1 MEVIMHD
8 TRASKVNTLLIILR
22 IFVVLIVISMFLP
35 FLNPAKVCDL
45 VNKNISFFTSGF
57 SYSTL
62 ASGFKRALTKE
73 WVSGSALSALNFSS
87 LIACIC
93 IVLSGIAGCL
103 TLGEIKLKKLSTLII
118 FLSSLIGAV
127 SLIGIFVAYNSFTM
141 SSNLKKVDPSIPF
154 GLPALLVLLILC
166 AIVAFI
172 AFLLQEKPT
181 KEAKYEMKQKYFLFL
196 LMLPFI
202 VLCFIF
208 AYLPLWGWRYGLFN
222 YKPGRDLNSDTF
234 VGFKWFTY
242 LFQNPASRSDIVRV
256 MKNTLA
262 MSGLGIA
269 TSWMSMAFAIFLS
282 EVKATKY
289 RKVVQ
294 TITTIPN
301 FISWVL
307 VYAFGFAI
315 FASDGLV
322 NRLLIDWKIIDTGI
336 NFLLDGNNIWTKM
349 LAWGIWKGLGWGAII
364 YLAAISGI
372 DQQLYEAATVDGAG
386 RFKRMWYIT
395 VPGLLPTYFVL
406 LMLAIAGI
414 LNNGMEQYYVF
425 KNAANK
431 STIEVLDLYVYT
443 LGLGTGG
450 TSNIALATV
459 VGMLKSIISVV
470 LLFFANGL
478 SKLIRKESI
487 I

>member
-1 MEVIMHD
+1 
-8 TRASKVNTLLIILR
+8 
-22 IFVVLIVISMFLP
+22 
-35 FLNPAKVCDL
+35 
-45 VNKNISFFTSGF
+45 
-57 SYSTL
+57 
-62 ASGFKRALTKE
+62 
-73 WVSGSALSALNFSS
+73 
-87 LIACIC
+87 
-93 IVLSGIAGCL
+93 
-103 TLGEIKLKKLSTLII
+103 
-118 FLSSLIGAV
+118 
-127 SLIGIFVAYNSFTM
+127 
-141 SSNLKKVDPSIPF
+141 
-154 GLPALLVLLILC
+154 
-166 AIVAFI
+166 
-172 AFLLQEKPT
+172 
-181 KEAKYEMKQKYFLFL
+181 MKQKYFLFL

-222 YKPGRDLNSDTF
+222 YKPGRDLNRDNF
-234 VGFKWFTY
+234 VGLKWFTY
-242 LFQNPASRSDIVRV
+242 LFQNASSKNDIIRV

-282 EVKATKY
+282 EIKTTKY

-294 TITTIPN
+294 TVTTIPN

-322 NRLLIDWKIIDTGI
+322 NQLLINWGIIDTGI
-336 NFLLDGNNIWTKM
+336 NFLLESSHIWLKM

-364 YLAAISGI
+364 YLAAISGL

-406 LMLAIAGI
+406 LMLAIAGV

-425 KNAANK
+425 KNAVNK

-470 LLFFANGL
+470 LLFLANGL
-478 SKLIRKESI
+478 SKLVRKESI

>member
-1 MEVIMHD
+1 MHD
-8 TRASKVNTLLIILR
+8 TRATRVNIFIMITRIL
-22 IFVVLIVISMFLP
+22 VVLTVISIFLP
-35 FLNPAKVCDL
+35 FFNPAKISDL

-62 ASGFKRALTKE
+62 ANGFKRALSKE
-73 WVSGSALSALNFSS
+73 WVSATSVRTLNLSS
-87 LIACIC
+87 LVACVGI
-93 IVLSGIAGCL
+93 IISGIMGCL
-103 TLGEIKLKKLSTLII
+103 SLGEIKFKKLSTLVIS
-118 FLSSLIGAV
+118 LSNAIAAISLA
-127 SLIGIFVAYNSFTM
+127 GIYVTYNSFTM
-141 SSNLKKVDPSIPF
+141 SSNLKKVEPSLPF
-154 GLPALLVLLILC
+154 ALPALLVMLILC
-166 AIVAFI
+166 ALMALISY
-172 AFLLQEKPT
+172 LRLEKPS
-181 KEAKYEMKQKYFLFL
+181 KDAKFEMQQKYYLFL

-208 AYLPLWGWRYGLFN
+208 AYLPLWGWRYGLYS
-222 YKPGRDLNSDTF
+222 YKPGMDLTKDNF

-242 LFQNPASRSDIVRV
+242 LFENAASRNDIVRV

-282 EVKATKY
+282 EIKATRY
-289 RKVVQ
+289 RKMVQ

-315 FASDGLV
+315 FATDGLV
-322 NRLLIDWKIIDTGI
+322 NQMLIKWGVIDTGI
-336 NFLLDGNNIWTKM
+336 NFLLSGDHIWLKM

-431 STIEVLDLYVYT
+431 TTIEVLDLYVYT

-450 TSNIALATV
+450 TSNISLATV
-459 VGMLKSIISVV
+459 VGMLKSIISVL

>member
-1 MEVIMHD
+1 MHD
-8 TRASKVNTLLIILR
+8 TRAARVNLFLSVTRIL
-22 IFVVLIVISMFLP
+22 VLLIVISMFLP
-35 FLNPAKVCDL
+35 FFNPAKVSDL

-62 ASGFKRALTKE
+62 ANGFKRALAKE
-73 WVSGSALSALNFSS
+73 WVSASAVQTLNLSS
-87 LIACIC
+87 LVACIC
-93 IVLSGIAGCL
+93 IVISGIAGCL
-103 TLGEIKLKKLSTLII
+103 SLGEIKFKKLSTLLI
-118 FLSSLIGAV
+118 FLCSFVGGISL
-127 SLIGIFVAYNSFTM
+127 LGIFASYNMFTM
-141 SSNLKKVDPSIPF
+141 SSNLKKVDPSLPF
-154 GLPALLVLLILC
+154 ALPALMIMLVFTAILSLTTYLIL
-166 AIVAFI
+166 
-172 AFLLQEKPT
+172 EKPPKNT
-181 KEAKYEMKQKYFLFL
+181 RFEMQQKYYLFL
-196 LMLPFI
+196 LMLPFV

-208 AYLPLWGWRYGLFN
+208 AYLPLWGWRYGLYS
-222 YKPGRDLNSDTF
+222 YKPGKDLTSDNF
-234 VGFKWFTY
+234 VGLKWFTY
-242 LFQNPASRSDIVRV
+242 LFENASSRNDIVRV

-282 EVKATKY
+282 EIKANKY

-294 TITTIPN
+294 TVTTIPN

-315 FASDGLV
+315 FATDGLI
-322 NRLLIDWKIIDTGI
+322 NRVMIDMGVIDSGI
-336 NFLLDGNNIWTKM
+336 NFLLDGDNIWLKM

-450 TSNIALATV
+450 TSNISLATV
-459 VGMLKSIISVV
+459 VGMLKSIISVI

>member
-1 MEVIMHD
+1 MHD
-8 TRASKVNTLLIILR
+8 KRATRVNIFLIISR
-22 IFVVLIVISMFLP
+22 ILVVLIVVSMFLP
-35 FLNPAKVCDL
+35 FFNPAKVSDL

-57 SYSTL
+57 NYATL
-62 ASGFKRALTKE
+62 ANGFKRALAKE
-73 WVSGSALSALNFSS
+73 WVSAAAVQTLNLSS
-87 LIACIC
+87 LIASIG
-93 IVLSGIAGCL
+93 IVISGIAGCL
-103 TLGEIKLKKLSTLII
+103 SLGEIKLKKLSTLII
-118 FLSSLIGAV
+118 CVCNVVAAISLT
-127 SLIGIFVAYNSFTM
+127 GIYVAYQSFTL
-141 SSNLKKVDPSIPF
+141 SSNLKKVEPSIPF
-154 GLPALLVLLILC
+154 ALPTLIILLILS
-166 AIVAFI
+166 AIVALI
-172 AFLLQEKPT
+172 SYLMLEKP
-181 KEAKYEMKQKYFLFL
+181 AKNAKFEMKQKYYLFL

-202 VLCFIF
+202 VLSFIF
-208 AYLPLWGWRYGLFN
+208 AYLPLWGWRYGLYS
-222 YKPGRDLNSDTF
+222 YKPGQDLTSDNF

-242 LFQNPASRSDIVRV
+242 LFVNASSRSDIVRV

-282 EVKATKY
+282 EVKVTRY

-294 TITTIPN
+294 TMTTIPN

-315 FASDGLV
+315 FATDGLV
-322 NRLLIDWKIIDTGI
+322 NRVLINMGLIDSGI
-336 NFLLDGNNIWTKM
+336 NFLLDGDNMWIKM

-450 TSNIALATV
+450 TSNISLATV
-459 VGMLKSIISVV
+459 VGMLKSIISVL

-478 SKLIRKESI
+478 SKLVRKESI

>member
-1 MEVIMHD
+1 MHD
-8 TRASKVNTLLIILR
+8 TRTSQVNILLIIIR
-22 IFVVLIVISMFLP
+22 ILVVLVVISMFLP
-35 FLNPAKVCDL
+35 FLNPAKVSEL

-62 ASGFKRALTKE
+62 ASGFKRALAKE
-73 WVSGSALSALNFSS
+73 WVSSSALNTLSHSS
-87 LIACIC
+87 LISGIC
-93 IVLSGIAGCL
+93 IVLSGVAGCL

-118 FLSSLIGAV
+118 FLCSFIGAV
-127 SLIGIFVAYNSFTM
+127 SLTGIFVVYDSFTM
-141 SSNLKKVDPSIPF
+141 SSNLKKVEPSIPF
-154 GLPALLVLLILC
+154 GLPMLLVLLILC
-166 AIVAFI
+166 AIVALI
-172 AFLLQEKPT
+172 TFLLLEKPP
-181 KEAKYEMKQKYFLFL
+181 KKAKYEMQQKYFLFL

-202 VLCFIF
+202 VLSFIF

-222 YKPGRDLNSDTF
+222 YKPGRELNSETF

-242 LFQNPASRSDIVRV
+242 LFQNPASRNDIVRV

-282 EVKATKY
+282 EIKVKRY

-315 FASDGLV
+315 FATDGLV
-322 NRLLIDWKIIDTGI
+322 NRLLIDWGIIDSGI
-336 NFLLDGNNIWTKM
+336 NFLLDGNNIWFKM
-349 LAWGIWKGLGWGAII
+349 LGWGIWKGLGWGAII

-459 VGMLKSIISVV
+459 VGMLKSIISVI

>member
-1 MEVIMHD
+1 MHD
-8 TRASKVNTLLIILR
+8 IKAKRIDALLIILR
-22 IFVVLIVISMFLP
+22 IIVALIVISIFLP
-35 FLNPAKVCDL
+35 FFNPAKISDL

-57 SYSTL
+57 SFSTL
-62 ASGFKRALTKE
+62 AGGFKRALQKK
-73 WVSGSALSALNFSS
+73 WVTEAALRTLSTSS
-87 LIACIC
+87 LVACTS
-93 IVLSGIAGCL
+93 IVIAGICGCL
-103 TLGEIKLKKLSTLII
+103 SLGEIKFKKLCTMVIFISSTIASI
-118 FLSSLIGAV
+118 
-127 SLIGIFVAYNSFTM
+127 SLIGIFDTYNSFTL
-141 SSNLKKVDPSIPF
+141 STNLKKVEPSIPF
-154 GLPALLVLLILC
+154 ALPALLVMLIIC
-166 AIVAFI
+166 AILSLI
-172 AFLLQEKPT
+172 IYLLLGKTP
-181 KEAKYEMKQKYFLFL
+181 KEARFEMKQKYYLFL
-196 LMLPFI
+196 LFLPFI
-202 VLCFIF
+202 ILCFIF

-222 YKPGRDLNSDTF
+222 YKPGRELNKDTF
-234 VGFKWFTY
+234 VGFKWFAY
-242 LFQNPASRSDIVRV
+242 LFQNPASRKDIVRV
-256 MKNTLA
+256 MKNTLG

-269 TSWMSMAFAIFLS
+269 TSWFSMAFAIFLS
-282 EVKATKY
+282 EIKAKRY

-307 VYAFGFAI
+307 VYAFGFALL
-315 FASDGLV
+315 ATDGLV
-322 NRLLIDWKIIDTGI
+322 NRVLINLGIIDNGI
-336 NFLLDGNNIWTKM
+336 NFLMDGNHIWIKM
-349 LAWGIWKGLGWGAII
+349 LLWGIWKGLGWGAII

-406 LMLAIAGI
+406 LMLSIAGI

-450 TSNIALATV
+450 TANIALATV
-459 VGMLKSIISVV
+459 VGMMKSIISVV

>member
-1 MEVIMHD
+1 MHD
-8 TRASKVNTLLIILR
+8 KRATRVNIFLIISR
-22 IFVVLIVISMFLP
+22 ILVVLIVVSMFLP
-35 FLNPAKVCDL
+35 FFNPAKVSDL

-57 SYSTL
+57 NYATL
-62 ASGFKRALTKE
+62 ANGFKRALAKE
-73 WVSGSALSALNFSS
+73 WVSAAAVQTLNLSS
-87 LIACIC
+87 LIACIG
-93 IVLSGIAGCL
+93 IVISGIAGCL
-103 TLGEIKLKKLSTLII
+103 SLGEIKLKKLSTLII
-118 FLSSLIGAV
+118 CVCNVVAAISLT
-127 SLIGIFVAYNSFTM
+127 GIYVAYQSFTL
-141 SSNLKKVDPSIPF
+141 SSNLKKVEPSIPF
-154 GLPALLVLLILC
+154 ALPTLIILLILS
-166 AIVAFI
+166 AIVALI
-172 AFLLQEKPT
+172 SYLMLEKP
-181 KEAKYEMKQKYFLFL
+181 AKNAKFEMKQKYYLFL

-202 VLCFIF
+202 VLSFIF
-208 AYLPLWGWRYGLFN
+208 AYLPLWGWRYGLYS
-222 YKPGRDLNSDTF
+222 YKPGQDLTSDNF

-242 LFQNPASRSDIVRV
+242 LFVNASSRSDIVRV

-282 EVKATKY
+282 EVKVTRY

-294 TITTIPN
+294 TMTTIPN

-315 FASDGLV
+315 FATDGLV
-322 NRLLIDWKIIDTGI
+322 NRVLINMGLIDSGI
-336 NFLLDGNNIWTKM
+336 NFLLDGDNMWIKM

-450 TSNIALATV
+450 TSNISLATV
-459 VGMLKSIISVV
+459 VGMLKSIISVL

-478 SKLIRKESI
+478 SKLVRKESI

>member
-1 MEVIMHD
+1 MHD
-8 TRASKVNTLLIILR
+8 KNTVNVNRFLIILR
-22 IFVVLIVISMFLP
+22 ILIVVIVISIFLP
-35 FLNPAKVCDL
+35 FFNAAKISEL

-62 ASGFKRALTKE
+62 ANGFKRALVKG
-73 WVSGSALSALNFSS
+73 WVSHSALSALNFSAMVADS
-87 LIACIC
+87 CI
-93 IVLSGIAGCL
+93 ITIGILGCM
-103 TLGEIKLKKLSTLII
+103 TLGEIKLKKLSTILVAVCC
-118 FLSSLIGAV
+118 FIGAV
-127 SLIGIFVAYNSFTM
+127 SLIGIFVAHHSFTM
-141 SSNLKKVDPSIPF
+141 SSNIKKVEPGIPIA
-154 GLPALLVLLILC
+154 LPGLLILFLVC
-166 AIVAFI
+166 GVVALVSY
-172 AFLLQEKPT
+172 FLLEKPP
-181 KEAKYEMKQKYFLFL
+181 KSAKYEMQQKYSLFLF
-196 LMLPFI
+196 MLPFI
-202 VLCFIF
+202 VLCFVF
-208 AYLPLWGWRYGLFN
+208 AYLPLWGWRYGLYS
-222 YKPGRDLNSDTF
+222 YKPGRELAREYF

-242 LFQNPASRSDIVRV
+242 LFTNEAARNDIIRV

-282 EVKATKY
+282 EIKATRY

-294 TITTIPN
+294 TMTTIPN

-307 VYAFGFAI
+307 VYAFAFAI
-315 FASDGLV
+315 FSSDGLI
-322 NRLLIDWKIIDTGI
+322 NRLLMNMGLIDSGI
-336 NFLLDGNNIWTKM
+336 NFLLDSGHVWLKM

-443 LGLGTGG
+443 LGLGGTGG
-450 TSNIALATV
+450 TSNISLATV
-459 VGMLKSIISVV
+459 VGMLKSIISVF
-470 LLFFANGL
+470 LLFFANSL
-478 SKLIRKESI
+478 SKVVRKESI

>member
-1 MEVIMHD
+1 MHD
-8 TRASKVNTLLIILR
+8 KRAARVNLCLSVTRIL
-22 IFVVLIVISMFLP
+22 VLLIVISMFLP
-35 FLNPAKVCDL
+35 FFNPAKVSDL

-62 ASGFKRALTKE
+62 ANGFKRALAKE
-73 WVSGSALSALNFSS
+73 WVSASAVQTLNLSS
-87 LIACIC
+87 LVACIC
-93 IVLSGIAGCL
+93 IVISGIAGCL
-103 TLGEIKLKKLSTLII
+103 SLGEIKFKKLSTLLI
-118 FLSSLIGAV
+118 FLSSFIGGI
-127 SLIGIFVAYNSFTM
+127 SLLGIFASYNMFTM
-141 SSNLKKVDPSIPF
+141 SSNLKKVEPSLPF
-154 GLPALLVLLILC
+154 ALPALMIMLVFAAILSLTTYLIL
-166 AIVAFI
+166 
-172 AFLLQEKPT
+172 EKPP
-181 KEAKYEMKQKYFLFL
+181 KNARFEMQQKYYLFL
-196 LMLPFI
+196 LMLPFV

-208 AYLPLWGWRYGLFN
+208 AYLPLWGWRYGLYS
-222 YKPGRDLNSDTF
+222 YKPGKDLTSDNF
-234 VGFKWFTY
+234 VGLKWFTY
-242 LFQNPASRSDIVRV
+242 LFENASSRNDIVRV

-282 EVKATKY
+282 EIKVTKY

-294 TITTIPN
+294 TVTTIPN

-315 FASDGLV
+315 FATDGLI
-322 NRLLIDWKIIDTGI
+322 NRVMIDMGLIDSGI
-336 NFLLDGNNIWTKM
+336 NFLLDGDNIWLKM

-414 LNNGMEQYYVF
+414 LNNGMDQYYVF

-450 TSNIALATV
+450 TSNISLATV
-459 VGMLKSIISVV
+459 VGMLKSIISVI

>member
-1 MEVIMHD
+1 MHD
-8 TRASKVNTLLIILR
+8 RKATTGNTVLIILR
-22 IFVVLIVISMFLP
+22 IFIVLIVVSIFLP
-35 FLNPAKVCDL
+35 FFNPAKISDL
-45 VNKNISFFTSGF
+45 VNRNISFFTTGF

-62 ASGFKRALTKE
+62 ASGFKRALAKE
-73 WVSGSALSALNFSS
+73 WVSHTAVMTLNLSS
-87 LIACIC
+87 LVTCIF
-93 IVLSGIAGCL
+93 IIISGIAGCM
-103 TLGEIKLKKLSTLII
+103 TLGEIKFKKLSTFLVFISNII
-118 FLSSLIGAV
+118 AAV
-127 SLIGIFVAYNSFTM
+127 SLIGIFTAYNSFAL
-141 SSNLKKVDPSIPF
+141 SSNLKKVEPSIPF
-154 GLPALLVLLILC
+154 ALPILLVLLILC
-166 AIVAFI
+166 AAVALI
-172 AFLLQEKPT
+172 SFLLLEKPP
-181 KEAKYEMKQKYFLFL
+181 KNAKFEMKQKYYLFL
-196 LMLPFI
+196 MFLPFI

-208 AYLPLWGWRYGLFN
+208 AYLPLWGWRYGLYS
-222 YKPGRDLNSDTF
+222 YKPGRELTKDYF
-234 VGFKWFTY
+234 VGSKWITY
-242 LFQNPASRSDIVRV
+242 LFVNASSRSDIVRV

-282 EVKATKY
+282 EIKANKY
-289 RKVVQ
+289 RRLVQ
-294 TITTIPN
+294 TVTTIPN

-315 FASDGLV
+315 FATDGLV
-322 NRLLIDWKIIDTGI
+322 NSILINLGLIDTGI
-336 NFLLDGNNIWTKM
+336 NFLLDGNHIWIKM

-386 RFKRMWYIT
+386 RFKRMWHIT

-425 KNAANK
+425 KNASNK

-450 TSNIALATV
+450 TSNISLATV

-478 SKLIRKESI
+478 SKLVRKESI

>member
-1 MEVIMHD
+1 MHD
-8 TRASKVNTLLIILR
+8 TRSKKVSLLLMLLR
-22 IFVVLIVISMFLP
+22 VLVVLTVIGMFLP
-35 FLNPAKVCDL
+35 FFNPAKISDL
-45 VNKNISFFTSGF
+45 VNKNTSFFTSGF
-57 SYSTL
+57 SYPTL
-62 ASGFKRALTKE
+62 ASGFKRALQKE
-73 WVSGSALSALNFSS
+73 WVSAAALKTLNISS
-87 LIACIC
+87 MAVCTC
-93 IVLSGIAGCL
+93 IVVSGIAGCL
-103 TLGEIKLKKLSTLII
+103 SLGEIKFRKLSALVI
-118 FLSSLIGAV
+118 FLCNTVAAV
-127 SLIGIFVAYNSFTM
+127 SLIGIYEAYRSFSM
-141 SSNLKKVDPSIPF
+141 SSNIEKVEPSLPF
-154 GLPALLVLLILC
+154 ALPALLVLFLLC
-166 AIVAFI
+166 AAVALVCY
-172 AFLLQEKPT
+172 LLLEKPP
-181 KEAKYEMKQKYFLFL
+181 KDAKFEMQRKYYLFL

-202 VLCFIF
+202 ILCFIF
-208 AYLPLWGWRYGLFN
+208 SYLPLWGWRYGFYS
-222 YKPGRDLNSDTF
+222 YKPGQDLTGDNF
-234 VGFKWFTY
+234 VGLKWFTY
-242 LFQNPASRSDIVRV
+242 PFQNPASRNDIIRV

-269 TSWMSMAFAIFLS
+269 TSWLGMAFAIFLS
-282 EVKATKY
+282 EIKAARY
-289 RKVVQ
+289 RRLVQ
-294 TITTIPN
+294 TVTTIPN

-315 FASDGLV
+315 FATDGLV
-322 NRLLIDWKIIDTGI
+322 NRLLINLGLTETGI
-336 NFLLDGNNIWTKM
+336 NFLLDNHNIWLKM

-450 TSNIALATV
+450 TSNISLATV
-459 VGMLKSIISVV
+459 VGMLKSIISVM

-478 SKLIRKESI
+478 SKLVRKESI

>member
-1 MEVIMHD
+1 MMHD
-8 TRASKVNTLLIILR
+8 IKTTKTNSLLIIVR
-22 IFVVLIVISMFLP
+22 ILVVLVVVSMFLP
-35 FLNPAKVCDL
+35 FFNPAKISDL

-57 SYSTL
+57 SFSTL
-62 ASGFKRALTKE
+62 ADGFKRALTRE
-73 WVSGSALSALNFSS
+73 WVTTETLRALNISS
-87 LIACIC
+87 LITCTSIVVTGVFAC
-93 IVLSGIAGCL
+93 LS
-103 TLGEIKLKKLSTLII
+103 LGEIKFKKLSTLII
-118 FLSSLIGAV
+118 SISCVIGAV
-127 SLIGIFVAYNSFTM
+127 SLIGIYSVYNTFSG
-141 SSNLKKVDPSIPF
+141 SSNLDKIIPSIPF
-154 GLPALLVLLILC
+154 ALPALFILLLLS
-166 AIVAFI
+166 AVFSFI
-172 AFLLQEKPT
+172 TYLKLGKPA
-181 KEAKYEMKQKYFLFL
+181 KEARFEMQQKYYLFL

-202 VLCFIF
+202 ILCFIF

-222 YKPGRDLNSDTF
+222 YKPGRDLNWENF
-234 VGFKWFTY
+234 VGLKWFTY
-242 LFQNPASRSDIVRV
+242 LFENAATRDDIVRV

-282 EVKATKY
+282 EIKASRY

-294 TITTIPN
+294 TVTTIPN

-315 FASDGLV
+315 FATDGLV
-322 NRLLIDWKIIDTGI
+322 NRVLIDLGIIDTGI
-336 NFLLDGNNIWTKM
+336 NFLLDGSHIWLKM
-349 LAWGIWKGLGWGAII
+349 LLWGIWKGLGWGAII

-414 LNNGMEQYYVF
+414 LNNGMDQYYVF

-459 VGMLKSIISVV
+459 VGMLKSLISVV

>member
-1 MEVIMHD
+1 MHD
-8 TRASKVNTLLIILR
+8 TRAAKVNILLISTRIL
-22 IFVVLIVISMFLP
+22 VVLIVIGMFLP
-35 FLNPAKVCDL
+35 FFNPAKVSDL

-62 ASGFKRALTKE
+62 ANGFKRALAKE
-73 WVSGSALSALNFSS
+73 WVLASTVKTLNVSS

-93 IVLSGIAGCL
+93 IVISGIAGCFS
-103 TLGEIKLKKLSTLII
+103 LGEIKFKKLSTLLI
-118 FLSSLIGAV
+118 FLSNMIGGV
-127 SLIGIFVAYNSFTM
+127 SLIGIYTSYNSFTM
-141 SSNLKKVDPSIPF
+141 SSNLKKVEPS
-154 GLPALLVLLILC
+154 LPYALPTLMIMFAIAAILALITYLR
-166 AIVAFI
+166 
-172 AFLLQEKPT
+172 LEKPP
-181 KEAKYEMKQKYFLFL
+181 KNSKFEMQQKYYLFL

-208 AYLPLWGWRYGLFN
+208 AYLPLWGWRYGLYS
-222 YKPGRDLNSDTF
+222 YKPGKDLTSDNF
-234 VGFKWFTY
+234 VGLKWFTY
-242 LFQNPASRSDIVRV
+242 LFENASSRNDIVRV

-282 EVKATKY
+282 EIKATKY
-289 RKVVQ
+289 QKVVQ

-315 FASDGLV
+315 FATDGLV
-322 NRLLIDWKIIDTGI
+322 NRVMIDIGLIDSGI
-336 NFLLDGNNIWTKM
+336 NFLLDGDNIWLKM

-364 YLAAISGI
+364 YLAAVSGI

-425 KNAANK
+425 KNAAN
-431 STIEVLDLYVYT
+431 
-443 LGLGTGG
+443 
-450 TSNIALATV
+450 
-459 VGMLKSIISVV
+459 
-470 LLFFANGL
+470 
-478 SKLIRKESI
+478 
-487 I
+487 

>member
-1 MEVIMHD
+1 MHD
-8 TRASKVNTLLIILR
+8 IKAKRIDALLIILR
-22 IFVVLIVISMFLP
+22 IIVALIVISIFLP
-35 FLNPAKVCDL
+35 FFNPAKISDL

-57 SYSTL
+57 SFSTL
-62 ASGFKRALTKE
+62 AGGFKRALLKK
-73 WVSGSALSALNFSS
+73 WVTEAALRTLNTSS
-87 LIACIC
+87 LVACTS
-93 IVLSGIAGCL
+93 IVIAGICGCL
-103 TLGEIKLKKLSTLII
+103 SLGEIKFKKLCTMVIFISSTIASI
-118 FLSSLIGAV
+118 
-127 SLIGIFVAYNSFTM
+127 SLIGIFDTYNSFTL
-141 SSNLKKVDPSIPF
+141 STNLKKVEPSIPF
-154 GLPALLVLLILC
+154 ALPALLVMLIIC
-166 AIVAFI
+166 AILSLI
-172 AFLLQEKPT
+172 IYLLLGKTP
-181 KEAKYEMKQKYFLFL
+181 KEARFEMKQKYYLFL
-196 LMLPFI
+196 LFLPFI
-202 VLCFIF
+202 ILCFIF

-222 YKPGRDLNSDTF
+222 YKPGRELNKDTF
-234 VGFKWFTY
+234 VGFKWFAY
-242 LFQNPASRSDIVRV
+242 LFQNPASRKDIVRV
-256 MKNTLA
+256 MKNTLG

-269 TSWMSMAFAIFLS
+269 TSWFSMAFAIFLS
-282 EVKATKY
+282 EIKAKRY

-307 VYAFGFAI
+307 VYAFGFALL
-315 FASDGLV
+315 ATDGLV
-322 NRLLIDWKIIDTGI
+322 NRVLINLGIIDNGI
-336 NFLLDGNNIWTKM
+336 NFLMDGNHIWIKM
-349 LAWGIWKGLGWGAII
+349 LLWGIWKGLGWGAII

-406 LMLAIAGI
+406 LMLSIAGI

-450 TSNIALATV
+450 TANIALATV
-459 VGMLKSIISVV
+459 VGMMKSIISVV

>member
-1 MEVIMHD
+1 MHD
-8 TRASKVNTLLIILR
+8 KKAAKENISLIILR
-22 IFVVLIVISMFLP
+22 ILVVLIVIGIFLP
-35 FLNPAKVCDL
+35 FFNPAKISAL
-45 VNKNISFFTSGF
+45 VNRNISFFTSGF

-62 ASGFKRALTKE
+62 ANGFKRALAKK
-73 WVSGSALSALNFSS
+73 WVAQSAITTLNLSS
-87 LIACIC
+87 LVACIC
-93 IVLSGIAGCL
+93 IIISGIAGCMS
-103 TLGEIKLKKLSTLII
+103 LGELKLKRLSTITIFISNII
-118 FLSSLIGAV
+118 AAV
-127 SLIGIFVAYNSFTM
+127 SLIGIYAAYDSFTT
-141 SSNLKKVDPSIPF
+141 SSNLKKVEPELPF
-154 GLPALLVLLILC
+154 ALPVMMILLVVC
-166 AIVAFI
+166 AIVALI
-172 AFLLQEKPT
+172 SFLILEKPD
-181 KEAKYEMKQKYFLFL
+181 KEAKFEMKQKYYLFL
-196 LMLPFI
+196 MFLPFI
-202 VLCFIF
+202 VLCFVF
-208 AYLPLWGWRYGLFN
+208 SYLPLWGWRYGLYS
-222 YKPGRDLNSDTF
+222 YKPGRELTKEYF
-234 VGFKWFTY
+234 VGLKWVTY
-242 LFQNPASRSDIVRV
+242 LFENASTRSDIVRV

-282 EVKATKY
+282 EIKASKY

-315 FASDGLV
+315 FATDGLLNSV
-322 NRLLIDWKIIDTGI
+322 LIRLGLIDTGI
-336 NFLLDGNNIWTKM
+336 NFLLDSSHIWLKM

-386 RFKRMWYIT
+386 RFKRMWYVT

-425 KNAANK
+425 KNASNK
-431 STIEVLDLYVYT
+431 ATIEVLDLYVYT

-450 TSNIALATV
+450 TANISLATV
-459 VGMLKSIISVV
+459 VGMLKSIVSIV

>member
-1 MEVIMHD
+1 MHD
-8 TRASKVNTLLIILR
+8 KRATRVNIFLIISR
-22 IFVVLIVISMFLP
+22 ILVVLIVVSMFLP
-35 FLNPAKVCDL
+35 FFNPAKVSDL

-57 SYSTL
+57 NYATL
-62 ASGFKRALTKE
+62 ANGFKRALAKE
-73 WVSGSALSALNFSS
+73 WVSAAAVQTLNLSS
-87 LIACIC
+87 LIASIG
-93 IVLSGIAGCL
+93 IVISGIAGCL
-103 TLGEIKLKKLSTLII
+103 SLGEIKLKKLSTLII
-118 FLSSLIGAV
+118 CVCNVVAAISLT
-127 SLIGIFVAYNSFTM
+127 GIYVAYQSFTL
-141 SSNLKKVDPSIPF
+141 SSNLKKVEPSIPF
-154 GLPALLVLLILC
+154 ALPTLIILLILS
-166 AIVAFI
+166 AIVALI
-172 AFLLQEKPT
+172 SYLMLEKP
-181 KEAKYEMKQKYFLFL
+181 AKNAKFEMKQKYYLFL

-202 VLCFIF
+202 VLSFIF
-208 AYLPLWGWRYGLFN
+208 AYLPLWGWRYGLYS
-222 YKPGRDLNSDTF
+222 YKPGQDLTSDNF

-242 LFQNPASRSDIVRV
+242 LFVNASSRSDIVRV

-282 EVKATKY
+282 EVKVTRY

-294 TITTIPN
+294 TMTTIPN

-315 FASDGLV
+315 FATDGLV
-322 NRLLIDWKIIDTGI
+322 NRVLINMGLIDSGI
-336 NFLLDGNNIWTKM
+336 NFLLDGDNMWIKM

-450 TSNIALATV
+450 TSNISLATV
-459 VGMLKSIISVV
+459 VGMLKSIISVL
-470 LLFFANGL
+470 LLFFA
-478 SKLIRKESI
+478 
-487 I
+487 